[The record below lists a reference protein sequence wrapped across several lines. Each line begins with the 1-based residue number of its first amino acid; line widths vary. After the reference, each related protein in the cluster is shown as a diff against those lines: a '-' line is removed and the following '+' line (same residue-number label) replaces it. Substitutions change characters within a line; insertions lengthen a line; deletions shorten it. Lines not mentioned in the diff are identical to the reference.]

1 MQRILLGFVAVLLS
15 FTVQSAKGQG
25 RKVISID
32 PGHGGEQAGVSQGD
46 LLEKDITLKV
56 AFILGEVLV
65 DRGYDVHLVRTTD
78 TTIGFNDRR
87 AMAEAAGAVMMISLH
102 VNGSDDESEHGAEI
116 YANMDDPT
124 SAAAASAVGD
134 AIRET
139 GAKVVVEGRPWEFL
153 QSPTATTVMIE
164 MAFMSHP
171 VERRMILSPWYQHE
185 YAGKIVDGV
194 DRFLNRGQ

>member
-1 MQRILLGFVAVLLS
+1 MQRILLGFAAVLLS
-15 FTVQSAKGQG
+15 FTVQTAEGQD

-32 PGHGGEQAGVSQGD
+32 PGHGGEDAGVRQGD

-65 DRGYDVHLVRTTD
+65 GRGYDVHLPRTGD
-78 TTIGFNDRR
+78 TNVGYNDRR

-124 SAAAASAVGD
+124 SAAAASAVED
-134 AIRET
+134 ALRET
-139 GAKVVVEGRPWEFL
+139 GAKVVVEGRPWGFL

-171 VERRMILSPWYQHE
+171 VERRMVLSPWYQHE
-185 YAGKIVDGV
+185 FAAKIADGV
-194 DRFLNRGQ
+194 DRFLSRVQ